1 MDLKFAPMLDPDA
14 SELQIRRTRR
24 FDWTNL
30 ALRIASAAVLVPAVL
45 GAVMIDANW
54 LYLVLIS
61 IGVALLAIEWGGMS
75 APRAPLRVSAAV
87 TAAVLAALFLTHLQH
102 PVWAWFAMIV
112 GSAAAALVARGV
124 AERPA
129 DAAFGVIY
137 LAPAAICLAWLR
149 LTNQGQWWTLM
160 LFLVTWSADIG
171 AFAVGSAL
179 KGPKLWPKFSPNKTW
194 SGFFGGLACAS
205 LMGVLIA
212 APSALKIN
220 LPGFVMPA
228 FQLNLW
234 AAALI
239 GLAVG
244 LATMAGD
251 LWESALKRR
260 FGVKDSGDLIPGH
273 GGLLD
278 RVDGLMFAVVVMALA
293 RLANHWGWGH

>member
-1 MDLKFAPMLDPDA
+1 MTSLP
-14 SELQIRRTRR
+14 QGRR

-30 ALRIASAAVLVPAVL
+30 GLRVASALVLVPAVV
-45 GAVMIDANW
+45 AAIMIEASW
-54 LYLVLIS
+54 PYLMLIS
-61 IGVALLAIEWGGMS
+61 IGVALLGIEWGGMS

-102 PVWAWFAMIV
+102 PLWAWIAMVV
-112 GSAAAALVARGV
+112 GAAAAALVARGV
-124 AERPA
+124 AERPT

-179 KGPKLWPKFSPNKTW
+179 KGPKLWPRFSPNKTW

-212 APSALKIN
+212 APSALGFH
-220 LPGFVMPA
+220 LPRAMMPA
-228 FQLNLW
+228 FSLNLW
-234 AAALI
+234 AAAVI

-293 RLANHWGWGH
+293 RLANQWGWGH

>member
-1 MDLKFAPMLDPDA
+1 MTSLPQA
-14 SELQIRRTRR
+14 RR

-30 ALRIASAAVLVPAVL
+30 GLRVASALVLVPAVL
-45 GAVMIDANW
+45 AAIMVEANW
-54 LYLVLIS
+54 PYLLLIS
-61 IGVALLAIEWGGMS
+61 IGVALLGIEWGGMS

-102 PVWAWFAMIV
+102 PLWAWIAMVV
-112 GSAAAALVARGV
+112 GAAAAALVARGV
-124 AERPA
+124 AERPT

-171 AFAVGSAL
+171 AFAVGSVL
-179 KGPKLWPKFSPNKTW
+179 KGPKLWPRFSPNKTW

-212 APSALKIN
+212 APSALDFD
-220 LPGFVMPA
+220 LPRAMMPA
-228 FQLNLW
+228 FSLNLW
-234 AAALI
+234 AAAFI

-293 RLANHWGWGH
+293 RLANQWGWGH

>member
-1 MDLKFAPMLDPDA
+1 MTSLPQA
-14 SELQIRRTRR
+14 RR

-30 ALRIASAAVLVPAVL
+30 ALRVASAVVLVPAVL
-45 GAVMIDANW
+45 GAVMAPLDW
-54 LYLVLIS
+54 PYLLLIS
-61 IGVALLAIEWGGMS
+61 IGVAVLAIEWGGMS
-75 APRAPLRVSAAV
+75 APRAPLRVAAVV
-87 TAAVLAALFLTHLQH
+87 TAAVLVPVFLTHLGH
-102 PVWAWFAMIV
+102 PVWAWIAIIL
-112 GSAAAALVARGV
+112 GSGASALVARGV

-149 LTNQGQWWTLM
+149 STNQGPWWTLM
-160 LFLVTWSADIG
+160 LLLVTWAADIA
-171 AFAVGSAL
+171 AFAVGSVL
-179 KGPKLWPKFSPNKTW
+179 KGPKLWPRFSPNKTW
-194 SGFFGGLACAS
+194 SGFLGGLVAAMATGT
-205 LMGVLIA
+205 LMA
-212 APSALKIN
+212 ALS
-220 LPGFVMPA
+220 A
-228 FQLNLW
+228 FQLNLL

-239 GLAVG
+239 GLVVG

-251 LWESALKRR
+251 LWESMLKRQ

>member
-1 MDLKFAPMLDPDA
+1 MTSLPQA
-14 SELQIRRTRR
+14 RR

-30 ALRIASAAVLVPAVL
+30 GLRVASALVLVPAVV
-45 GAVMIDANW
+45 AAIMIEASW
-54 LYLVLIS
+54 PYLLLIS
-61 IGVALLAIEWGGMS
+61 IGVALLGIEWGGMS

-87 TAAVLAALFLTHLQH
+87 TAAVLAALFLTHLHH
-102 PVWAWFAMIV
+102 PVWAWMAMLV
-112 GSAAAALVARGV
+112 GAAAAALVARGV

-149 LTNQGQWWTLM
+149 LTHQGQWWTLM

-179 KGPKLWPKFSPNKTW
+179 KGPKLWPRFSPNKTW

-205 LMGVLIA
+205 LMGVLVA
-212 APSALKIN
+212 APSALN
-220 LPGFVMPA
+220 FDLPQPVMPA
-228 FQLNLW
+228 FSLNLW
-234 AAALI
+234 AAAFI

-293 RLANHWGWGH
+293 RLANQWGWGH